1 MAGAPLLP
9 SPKAEPVLAT
19 LSDQSQR
26 CECPVWVAG
35 QGTFPST

>member
-1 MAGAPLLP
+1 MAGVPLLP

-19 LSDQSQR
+19 LSDQSQG
-26 CECPVWVAG
+26 CERPVWVAG

>member
-9 SPKAEPVLAT
+9 SPEAEPVLTT

-26 CECPVWVAG
+26 CEGPVWVAG
-35 QGTFPST
+35 